1 MANEKLVLDGKFNK
15 NVDEMVKLWD
25 ANYSNFNEKEVTN
38 MAEDVSKLTD
48 EEVGAIIQAR
58 YNAESLQPETE
69 EDRKSVEERW
79 KKINKMSCERLKKQ
93 GYNVELSSDG
103 LKIKIIEKTN
113 H

>member
-1 MANEKLVLDGKFNK
+1 M
-15 NVDEMVKLWD
+15 
-25 ANYSNFNEKEVTN
+25 
-38 MAEDVSKLTD
+38 EDVNKLTD